1 MTLLTVSLHQAA
13 HAQCGASGS
22 DDFNDNSVDA
32 AKWGAD
38 IYYLP
43 SKAQLTEGNGRLEY
57 TAPGVLSSSLA
68 FRPWKLT
75 YGSCLSDWDT
85 QVDVHMGGIVLTQN
99 HSHVEFDLA
108 VANEAT
114 VTNLANL
121 TLFYISL
128 DLFRDSSDKITRSVD
143 IIQMTN
149 GVSLPKGSGFTTSSQ
164 TVSLRISFDSRS
176 KTLTAWYDEDGP
188 VNGYHWTGLQ
198 TNRIDAA
205 GVPWNMDATSRLQIL
220 LGGSSDGITVSSSDL
235 VFADNFSMTSA
246 PCYCSFIDAEQKP
259 GGGFGVVLEGNGR
272 LFDLERSDTL
282 TTNSSGWATIATL
295 TNGVS
300 GIPEYVDP
308 PSANKNSRFYRA
320 VLKEP

>member
-1 MTLLTVSLHQAA
+1 
-13 HAQCGASGS
+13 
-22 DDFNDNSVDA
+22 
-32 AKWGAD
+32 
-38 IYYLP
+38 
-43 SKAQLTEGNGRLEY
+43 
-57 TAPGVLSSSLA
+57 
-68 FRPWKLT
+68 
-75 YGSCLSDWDT
+75 
-85 QVDVHMGGIVLTQN
+85 
-99 HSHVEFDLA
+99 VEFDLA

-308 PSANKNSRFYRA
+308 PSANKNSRFYRT